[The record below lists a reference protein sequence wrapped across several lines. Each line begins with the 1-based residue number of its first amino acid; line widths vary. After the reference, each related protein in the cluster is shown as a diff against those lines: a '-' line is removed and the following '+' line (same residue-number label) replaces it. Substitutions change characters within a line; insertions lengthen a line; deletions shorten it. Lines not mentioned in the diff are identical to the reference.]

1 MVVAQANV
9 QIASVDNR
17 LWLASGVMDGAARA
31 RARCGAARRIV
42 IKVGTR
48 VLVQANGR
56 PDERRFAALVA
67 QIASLH
73 QEGREVLLVSSGA
86 IGAGLEALG
95 LKTRPKLLPELQMA
109 AAVGQGE
116 LMQRYSRLFRRRGI
130 HLGQVLL
137 THEDL
142 QERQRHLNARNTL
155 QRLLA
160 HRIVPVINENDAVA
174 VEEITFGDNDQL
186 AALVAMLVDAELLVL
201 LTSTNGLRAPF
212 VSGGDGALAS
222 SKKTR
227 RTRRVPY
234 LPRVGEAELSIAVGK
249 QSVLSSGGMA
259 SKLKAAQR
267 AADAGSLVVIADG
280 RKPDALTRV
289 ACGEDLGTLIGGAP
303 AAGLDRGRKRWLAFF
318 KRSRGAITIDDGAVR
333 ALTEQGKSLLPAG
346 ISGVRGSFGRGALV
360 AIEDRKGHVVAQG
373 LVDYG
378 SEQIAKIQGRRS
390 SEIAGLLGRKDYDH
404 VIHRDNMAV
413 LQQRSGKRSRS

>member
-1 MVVAQANV
+1 MKAEQA
-9 QIASVDNR
+9 R
-17 LWLASGVMDGAARA
+17 E
-31 RARCGAARRIV
+31 RCAEARRVV

-56 PDERRFAALVA
+56 PDERRFAALVS
-67 QIASLH
+67 QIAALH
-73 QEGREVLLVSSGA
+73 CAGREVLLVSSGA

-137 THEDL
+137 THDDL
-142 QERQRHLNARNTL
+142 QERQRHLNVRNTL
-155 QRLLA
+155 RHLLV

-174 VEEITFGDNDQL
+174 VDEITFGDNDQL
-186 AALVAMLVDAELLVL
+186 AALVAMLIDAELLVL
-201 LTSTNGLRAPF
+201 LTSTNGLRAPLPAPT
-212 VSGGDGALAS
+212 GARAS
-222 SKKTR
+222 

-234 LPRVGEAELSIAVGK
+234 LPRVGEAELALAVGK
-249 QSVLSSGGMA
+249 QSALSSGGMA
-259 SKLKAAQR
+259 SKLQAAQR

-280 RKPDALTRV
+280 RKPDALLRAARGDDV
-289 ACGEDLGTLIGGAP
+289 GTLIGGAP
-303 AAGLDRGRKRWLAFF
+303 AAGLARGRKRWLAFF
-318 KRSRGAITIDDGAVR
+318 KRSRGALCIDDGAVR

-346 ISGVRGSFGRGALV
+346 ICAVRGSFGRGELV
-360 AIEDRKGHVVAQG
+360 AIEDSGGQTVAQG
-373 LVDYG
+373 LVDYD
-378 SEQIAKIQGRRS
+378 SEQITRIQGKRS
-390 SEIAGLLGRKDYDH
+390 SEIAALLGRKDHDH

-413 LQQRSGKRSRS
+413 LHEVADGGKRRRR